1 MAALIPVAFHA
12 FVQTLIACGAPISAG
27 VEAFAHACRAT
38 IVFLL
43 VPFIPDAINLFQT
56 IASAGMTILP
66 LMLLALVVTYAF
78 AIAGMM
84 LYSSLMGFRI
94 DAREANDQKSFA
106 AGRKNP
112 FVRRIDFSQR

>member
-66 LMLLALVVTYAF
+66 LIGQVSRNYCH
-78 AIAGMM
+78 
-84 LYSSLMGFRI
+84 
-94 DAREANDQKSFA
+94 ARRRKHRHLGGSR
-106 AGRKNP
+106 GR
-112 FVRRIDFSQR
+112 VRYRRGTS